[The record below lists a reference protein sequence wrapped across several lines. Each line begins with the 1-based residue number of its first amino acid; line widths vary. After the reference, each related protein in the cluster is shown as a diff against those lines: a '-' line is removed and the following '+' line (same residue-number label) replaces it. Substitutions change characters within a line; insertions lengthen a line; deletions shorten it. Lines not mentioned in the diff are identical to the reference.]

1 MQLFYTPHISGKQA
15 ILQGEEA
22 RHCTQVLRKKV
33 GDPIQIVDGKGHWY
47 KGIIESTSKKECFIS
62 IQKEIDTYTSRA
74 CHLHVAIAPTKNRTR
89 FEWFLEKAT
98 EIGIDQISPITCA
111 RSERKVIKNKRL
123 NKILVSAM
131 KQSLKATLPQLGEL
145 KTFKQWLSEL
155 TDTNEQRFIAHCI
168 DDEKQ
173 HLKEKYK
180 PGQNVI
186 LMIGPE
192 GDFTKEEVTQ
202 ATQKGFL
209 PVTLGESRL
218 RTETAGIAGT
228 HILNLLNS

>member
-15 ILQGEEA
+15 IFQGEEA
-22 RHCTQVLRKKV
+22 RHAAQVLRKKA
-33 GDPIQIVDGKGHWY
+33 GDSIQFVDGKGSWY
-47 KGIIESTSKKECFIS
+47 EGIIESVSKKECYIS
-62 IQKEIDTYTSRA
+62 IQKEIETYNNRA
-74 CHLHVAIAPTKNRTR
+74 CQIHLAIAPTKNIAR

-98 EIGIDQISPITCA
+98 EIGIDKVSPIKCA
-111 RSERKVIKNKRL
+111 RSERKVIKNERL
-123 NKILVSAM
+123 NKILISAM
-131 KQSLKATLPQLGEL
+131 KQSLKATLPQLEEL

-155 TDTNEQRFIAHCI
+155 PEAEEQRFIAHCI
-168 DDEKQ
+168 EEEKE

-180 PGQNVI
+180 PGQNVL

-202 ATQKGFL
+202 AIQKGFH
-209 PVTLGESRL
+209 PVTLGDSRL
-218 RTETAGIAGT
+218 RTETAGIVGT